1 MKRPVEKYANSEERH
16 HHVTSQPFGGGGQ
29 KSNNDMMGVGE
40 QEIETTDEDS
50 VFCLTSSAPYPTVVS
65 DRREQHEKHMLQKL
79 MEVGSQAGMMEGI
92 MTSHS

>member
-1 MKRPVEKYANSEERH
+1 MKRPVKKYANSEERH

-50 VFCLTSSAPYPTVVS
+50 VFCLTSSAPY
-65 DRREQHEKHMLQKL
+65 RRLSQIE
-79 MEVGSQAGMMEGI
+79 GSN
-92 MTSHS
+92 TTNTCYRNSWR